1 MKNNI
6 LFCFFISVFLSVNM
20 YAQSEN
26 YAKYY
31 NKGNKLYENNFEEA
45 EKNFRVAIDDTQ
57 SDLRA
62 TFNLSN
68 KYYTEGLYDEAISR
82 QIQATEL
89 AKNKLEK
96 HKAFHNLGNSLMKKE
111 MCSEAVQAYKN
122 ALRNNPEDDETRYNL
137 ALAKKCEEEQQNQ
150 DDQNKDDQDK
160 DDQNKDDQDK
170 DDQNKDN
177 QDKDDKNKD
186 DQNKDDQ
193 NKDDQD
199 KDDQNKD
206 DQNKG
211 DQNKDDQN
219 KDNKKPKENKN
230 QQSKL
235 SPQQIKNLLKAMENA
250 EKKVQAKVND
260 KKQKGT
266 KIVSEKDW

>member
-20 YAQSEN
+20 YAQSEI

-45 EKNFRVAIDDTQ
+45 EKNFRVAIDDTM

-68 KYYTEGLYDEAISR
+68 KYYTEGLFDEAISR
-82 QIQATEL
+82 HIQAAEL
-89 AKNKLEK
+89 AKNKSEK
-96 HKAFHNLGNSLMKKE
+96 HMVFHNLGNSLMKKE
-111 MCSEAVQAYKN
+111 MCSAAVKAFKN

-137 ALAKKCEEEQQNQ
+137 ALAKKCEEEQQNK
-150 DDQNKDDQDK
+150 DDQNKDDENKDDQSK
-160 DDQNKDDQDK
+160 DDQNKDDQS
-170 DDQNKDN
+170 
-177 QDKDDKNKD
+177 KD
-186 DQNKDDQ
+186 DQNKDD
-193 NKDDQD
+193 N
-199 KDDQNKD
+199 
-206 DQNKG
+206 
-211 DQNKDDQN
+211 
-219 KDNKKPKENKN
+219 KPKENKN

-250 EKKVQAKVND
+250 EKKVQAKVNE
-260 KKQKGT
+260 KKQKGI
-266 KIVSEKDW
+266 KVVSEKDW

>member
-45 EKNFRVAIDDTQ
+45 EKNFRVAIDDTL

-68 KYYTEGLYDEAISR
+68 KYYTEGLFDEAISR

-137 ALAKKCEEEQQNQ
+137 ALAKKCEEEQQN
-150 DDQNKDDQDK
+150 K
-160 DDQNKDDQDK
+160 DDQNKDDQNK
-170 DDQNKDN
+170 DDQN
-177 QDKDDKNKD
+177 KDDKNKD

-193 NKDDQD
+193 NKDDQ
-199 KDDQNKD
+199 NKD
-206 DQNKG
+206 N
-211 DQNKDDQN
+211 QN
-219 KDNKKPKENKN
+219 KDNNKPKENKN

-266 KIVSEKDW
+266 KVVSEKDW

>member
-6 LFCFFISVFLSVNM
+6 LFCFFVSILASYNI

-26 YAKYY
+26 YAKFY
-31 NKGNKLYENNFEEA
+31 NKGNKFIENNFEEA
-45 EKNFRVAIDDTQ
+45 EKNFRVAIDDSL

-68 KYYTEGLYDEAISR
+68 KYYSEGLYDEAISR
-82 QIQATEL
+82 QIESTKL
-89 AKNKLEK
+89 AKNKSEK

-111 MCSEAVQAYKN
+111 MCSEAVLAYKN
-122 ALRNNPEDDETRYNL
+122 ALRNDPSDDETRYNL
-137 ALAKKCEEEQQNQ
+137 ALAKKCEEEQQN
-150 DDQNKDDQDK
+150 
-160 DDQNKDDQDK
+160 
-170 DDQNKDN
+170 
-177 QDKDDKNKD
+177 D

-193 NKDDQD
+193 NKDNES

-206 DQNKG
+206 DQNNDSENKDNQNKN
-211 DQNKDDQN
+211 DQNKDAD
-219 KDNKKPKENKN
+219 KSEKPKENKN

-266 KIVSEKDW
+266 KVVSEKDW

>member
-6 LFCFFISVFLSVNM
+6 LFYFFIFVFLSVNM

-45 EKNFRVAIDDTQ
+45 EKNFRVAIDDTL

-68 KYYTEGLYDEAISR
+68 KYYTVV
-82 QIQATEL
+82 
-89 AKNKLEK
+89 N
-96 HKAFHNLGNSLMKKE
+96 
-111 MCSEAVQAYKN
+111 AYKN

-137 ALAKKCEEEQQNQ
+137 ALAKKCEEQQQ
-150 DDQNKDDQDK
+150 
-160 DDQNKDDQDK
+160 
-170 DDQNKDN
+170 
-177 QDKDDKNKD
+177 NKD

-193 NKDDQD
+193 NKDDQNKD
-199 KDDQNKD
+199 DQNKDDQSKDDQNKD
-206 DQNKG
+206 DQNK
-211 DQNKDDQN
+211 DNQNKDNQNKDDQN
-219 KDNKKPKENKN
+219 KDDQKKPKENKN

-266 KIVSEKDW
+266 KVVSEKDW

>member
-45 EKNFRVAIDDTQ
+45 EKNFRVAIDDTL

-68 KYYTEGLYDEAISR
+68 KYYTEGLFDEAISR
-82 QIQATEL
+82 QIQAAEL
-89 AKNKLEK
+89 AKNKSEK
-96 HKAFHNLGNSLMKKE
+96 HRVFHNLGNSLMKKE
-111 MCSEAVQAYKN
+111 MCSEAVKAFKN

-137 ALAKKCEEEQQNQ
+137 ALAKKCEEEQQN
-150 DDQNKDDQDK
+150 KDDQ
-160 DDQNKDDQDK
+160 
-170 DDQNKDN
+170 
-177 QDKDDKNKD
+177 NKD

-193 NKDDQD
+193 NKDDQN

-206 DQNKG
+206 DQNKDDQNKDDQNNDDQSKDDQNKN

-219 KDNKKPKENKN
+219 KDNNKPKENKN

-250 EKKVQAKVND
+250 EKKVQAKVNE
-260 KKQKGT
+260 KKQKGI
-266 KIVSEKDW
+266 KVVSEKDW

>member
-45 EKNFRVAIDDTQ
+45 EKNFRVAIDDTL

-68 KYYTEGLYDEAISR
+68 KYYSEGLFNEAISR
-82 QIQATEL
+82 QIQAAEL
-89 AKNKLEK
+89 AKNKSEK
-96 HKAFHNLGNSLMKKE
+96 HRVFHNLGNSLMSKE

-137 ALAKKCEEEQQNQ
+137 ALAKKCEEEQQN
-150 DDQNKDDQDK
+150 KDDQ
-160 DDQNKDDQDK
+160 
-170 DDQNKDN
+170 
-177 QDKDDKNKD
+177 NKD

-193 NKDDQD
+193 NKDDQN

-206 DQNKG
+206 DQNKDDQNKDDQNKDDQNKD

-219 KDNKKPKENKN
+219 KDNQNKDDQNKDNQKKPKENKN

-266 KIVSEKDW
+266 KVVSEKDW

>member
-1 MKNNI
+1 
-6 LFCFFISVFLSVNM
+6 M

-26 YAKYY
+26 YVKYY
-31 NKGNKLYENNFEEA
+31 NKGNKLHENNFEEA
-45 EKNFRVAIDDTQ
+45 EKNFRVAIDDTL

-68 KYYTEGLYDEAISR
+68 KYYTEGLFDEAISR
-82 QIQATEL
+82 QIQAVEL
-89 AKNKLEK
+89 AKNKSEK
-96 HKAFHNLGNSLMKKE
+96 HKAFHNLGNSLMSKE
-111 MCSEAVQAYKN
+111 MCSEAVKAYKN

-137 ALAKKCEEEQQNQ
+137 ALAKKCE
-150 DDQNKDDQDK
+150 DDQ
-160 DDQNKDDQDK
+160 
-170 DDQNKDN
+170 
-177 QDKDDKNKD
+177 NKD

-193 NKDDQD
+193 NKDDQN

-206 DQNKG
+206 DQNKDDQNKDDQNND

-219 KDNKKPKENKN
+219 KDDQNKDDQNKDDQNKDDQNKDDQNKPKENKN

-266 KIVSEKDW
+266 KVVSEKDW